1 MRLQFIGSGDAF
13 GSGGRFNTCL
23 HLTGERS
30 NLLIDCG
37 ASSLVAMKRAGIDRG
52 AIDTLLITHFHAD
65 HFGGVPFF
73 ILDQQFNIKRTKPLL
88 IAGPPGLPGWFE
100 RAMSTAFPGERQL
113 PFPLALREVEIG
125 KDNAFPE
132 MRVTPFHVVHDDRAG
147 PCLAY
152 RIEIE
157 GKVICYSG
165 DTEWT
170 DALIEAA
177 QGADLRGIFLEDR
190 REAAARFAQVGERSL
205 EELRGS
211 AEQRVALF
219 AAAGVRA
226 PLEHAQHG
234 RVIPV
239 RRVNLGERVP
249 GGCVTR
255 ILGVDPLVE
264 AACSGDLL

>member
-125 KDNAFPE
+125 KDNVFPE

-152 RIEIE
+152 RIKVE

-170 DALIEAA
+170 DTLIDAA
-177 QGADLRGIFLEDR
+177 QCADLFICECYMFEKPRKSHMSLSMLRQHLTAINARQVVLTHLSEDMLSQRDKVDLEIADD
-190 REAAARFAQVGERSL
+190 GK
-205 EELRGS
+205 
-211 AEQRVALF
+211 
-219 AAAGVRA
+219 
-226 PLEHAQHG
+226 
-234 RVIPV
+234 VI
-239 RRVNLGERVP
+239 EF
-249 GGCVTR
+249 
-255 ILGVDPLVE
+255 
-264 AACSGDLL
+264 